1 MLSLTSRSCCN
12 VVGAIA
18 NCIHF
23 FGVEMKP
30 SITMILSL
38 LSIEM
43 LCGGEEG
50 SGDQQ
55 MTTVVFFII
64 VFCTTKTLKT
74 VYSTLSYY

>member
-55 MTTVVFFII
+55 MTTVVFF
-64 VFCTTKTLKT
+64 
-74 VYSTLSYY
+74 YYCFLHDKNLEDNL